1 MENNDTAKKEI
12 VVGVAGQPNVGKST
26 LFNVLTGRRVH
37 VANWP
42 GVTVEKHEGIRE
54 YMGYRLRF
62 IDLPGIYGFS
72 ATTIEE
78 KIARRFILEE
88 KPDVLLVLVD
98 SINPE
103 RTMYLAI
110 QALEMYT
117 RVIIVFTKIDETH
130 ARGIHINYEAL
141 NRRLGVPV
149 VAVSSATGQGINELL
164 DKIVEVA
171 SSGGRRK
178 PLRIDYGELEPFILS
193 VEQVLEK
200 NDSKIKYPIR
210 WVSIRLLEGDRE
222 LEEYV
227 RRMLGEKVLIDI
239 LKTREEI
246 RRIFHRSPEELFA
259 QKRFEY
265 IEKLL
270 RGVVV
275 RVHVGIT
282 RRERITRYFYHP
294 WLGPF
299 LSIFTLI
306 IVFLVA
312 FSINTGFPLNVILAD
327 LGYPGLAEAVENYSL
342 GGLIEAGFNA
352 LSNYLYSIMGE
363 SIISSLVIN
372 GIIGGVGAVAV
383 FLPLIMMVAF
393 FLAVLEDSGLSPRIA
408 VSLHN
413 WLTRIGV
420 SGHAVFPML
429 LGFGCNVP
437 AVMSTRAVPD
447 PRERIRLIMTIPFI
461 PCQARL
467 VVILAFASALSGLSG
482 ALLILYG
489 YVAAFI
495 AFSLVNR
502 SLYWIDKKR
511 GRVSEPELLLELPP
525 IHKPIPRVVWWHVWD
540 STKHFLKKAG
550 TIIFLLSILIW
561 FLTSYTP
568 SLTYTGDPSQTIG
581 AYLARLFAPFLY
593 PIGLRGDQA
602 WIIAFALII
611 GFVAKESVIS
621 ALTITTGADTA
632 RDALRLLKLTD
643 VQIASITVFMI
654 LYVPCMATLAVMLSE
669 TRSWKI
675 VLASIGIMLSIA
687 YVGMLFTYMI
697 GLLL

>member
-1 MENNDTAKKEI
+1 MDRGEI

-42 GVTVEKHEGIRE
+42 GVTVEKHEGFRM
-54 YMGYRLRF
+54 YKGYRLRF

-72 ATTIEE
+72 ATTLEE

-103 RTMYLAI
+103 RTMYLAV

-141 NRRLGVPV
+141 SHRLGVPV
-149 VAVSSATGQGINELL
+149 VAVSAATGQGIEELL

-171 SSGGRRK
+171 FSGGRRE

-193 VEQVLEK
+193 VEQILVK
-200 NDSKIKYPIR
+200 HDSRIKYPIR
-210 WVSIRLLEGDRE
+210 WVAIRLLEGDRE

-227 RRMLGEKVLIDI
+227 KKELGEEVLAEI
-239 LKTREEI
+239 LRTREEI

-259 QKRFEY
+259 RKRFEY

-270 RGVVV
+270 RGIVI
-275 RVHVGIT
+275 RVHVGIA

-294 WLGPF
+294 LLGPL
-299 LSIFTLI
+299 LSILI
-306 IVFLVA
+306 LVIVFLIA

-327 LGYPGLAEAVENYSL
+327 LGYPDLAKAVEDYSL
-342 GGLIEAGFNA
+342 GGLIEAGFEA

-363 SIISSLVIN
+363 SVTSSLLID

-383 FLPLIMMVAF
+383 FLPLIMIVAF

-408 VSLHN
+408 VSLHSL
-413 WLTRIGV
+413 LTRIGV

-429 LGFGCNVP
+429 LGLGCNVP
-437 AVMSTRAVPD
+437 AVMATRAVPD

-489 YVAAFI
+489 YIGAFI
-495 AFSLVNR
+495 AFALVNKA
-502 SLYWIDKKR
+502 LYWYDKRKK
-511 GRVSEPELLLELPP
+511 RVSEPELLLELPP
-525 IHKPIPRVVWWHVWD
+525 IHRPIPRVVWWHVWD
-540 STKHFLKKAG
+540 STKHFLEKAG
-550 TIIFLLSILIW
+550 TIIFFLSIIIW

-568 SLTYTGDPSQTIG
+568 GLEYTSDPSQTIG
-581 AYLARLFAPFLY
+581 AFLARLFAPLLY
-593 PIGLRGDQA
+593 PVGLSGDAA
-602 WIIAFALII
+602 WIIAFALIV
-611 GFVAKESVIS
+611 GFIAKESVIS
-621 ALTITTGADTA
+621 ALTITTGTDTA
-632 RDALRLLKLTD
+632 RDALRLLGLND
-643 VQIASITVFMI
+643 IQIASITVFIM
-654 LYVPCMATLAVMLSE
+654 LYVPCMATLAVMYSE
-669 TRSWKI
+669 SRSWKI
-675 VLASIGIMLSIA
+675 TLASIGIMMSIA
-687 YVGMLFTYMI
+687 YIGMLITYLI
-697 GLLL
+697 GLTL